1 MRDERPIRN
10 SAKALIVRDGKLLTV
25 RVRDGGEE
33 WSILPG
39 GGQETGELLPDAAAR
54 EAAEELG
61 VRVEVH
67 DLAFVVEGERG
78 EPFHRVDLV
87 FRCAYLG
94 EIEKAKIRGDTNQIG
109 VKWLPLGT
117 LNRSDLYPSKLR
129 RAIMDLYAGKPHA
142 VYLGSECAGDPEIT
156 D

>member
-1 MRDERPIRN
+1 MTEKRPIRN
-10 SAKALIVRDGKLLTV
+10 SAKALIVRDGKLLV
-25 RVRDGGEE
+25 VCLRDSDGE

-39 GGQETGELLPDAAAR
+39 GGQETGELLPEAAAR

-61 VRVEVH
+61 VRVAVE
-67 DLAFVVEGERG
+67 DLAFVIEGERG

-87 FRCAYLG
+87 FRCRYLG
-94 EIEKAKIRGDTNQIG
+94 ELEAPVLHGDTNQIG
-109 VKWLPLGT
+109 AKWLPLET

-129 RAIMDLYAGKPHA
+129 RAIMDLYAGKPHG